1 MVTIYHNPRCSKSRQ
16 TLELLQNNNVDP
28 QIVLYL
34 QNPLSKG
41 EIQTLL
47 TKLNMTAADIVRTK
61 EKEFKELGLD
71 VKTSSDEEILDGIIS
86 CPKLL
91 ERPIVVNNEKAVIGR
106 PPENILQ
113 IL

>member
-16 TLELLQNNNVDP
+16 TLELLKNNNIDP
-28 QIVLYL
+28 KIVLYL
-34 QNPLSKG
+34 QNPLSKE
-41 EIQTLL
+41 EIKILL
-47 TKLNMTAADIVRTK
+47 TKLNMTVGDVVRKK

-71 VKTSSDEEILDGIIS
+71 SKSISDDEILDGIVS

-91 ERPIVVNNEKAVIGR
+91 ERPIIVNNEKAVIGR